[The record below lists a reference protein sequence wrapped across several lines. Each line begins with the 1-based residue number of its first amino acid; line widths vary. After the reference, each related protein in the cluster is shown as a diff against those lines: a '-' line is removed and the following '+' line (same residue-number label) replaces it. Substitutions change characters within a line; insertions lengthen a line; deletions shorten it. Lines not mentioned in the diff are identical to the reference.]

1 MPTVLV
7 WSRHYCCILEVRV
20 MTTEELLERYAAG
33 ERDFSGVDL
42 RGVNLSGA
50 NLYGVM
56 LYDADLRGANLG
68 GANLNGTKLSSAD
81 LRNADLSNTN
91 LSESNLCGAKLVG
104 CNFRGTDLTNAG
116 WCGDLTNVDL
126 SGAENF
132 FTGEDF
138 MEVTFCNTTLPDGR
152 IANGPVDEW
161 EWHRQ

>member
-1 MPTVLV
+1 
-7 WSRHYCCILEVRV
+7 
-20 MTTEELLERYAAG
+20 MTAEELLERYAAG

-81 LRNADLSNTN
+81 LRNADLSNAN